1 MVCGRRI
8 WANVEKPWARQL
20 KVRTC
25 TLAYGVGGCG
35 LHHLTTTPST
45 AESRSPLD
53 SEITFPFNQS
63 ATQFQSFS
71 QPRFPQCTSLRL
83 ASANIE
89 ADEDGWTEDI
99 RNFQK
104 ASGWEL
110 ESCRRSTYP
119 PKSGIE
125 VSHGFPTL

>member
-1 MVCGRRI
+1 MICGRRI

-25 TLAYGVGGCG
+25 TLAYGVGGWRGCG
-35 LHHLTTTPST
+35 LQHLTTTPST

-71 QPRFPQCTSLRL
+71 QPRFPQRTSLQRTSLRL

-119 PKSGIE
+119 PKSGI
-125 VSHGFPTL
+125 